1 MKRKEEST
9 IEDGGEW
16 MMGILYEKVTF
27 TQELKKQIMIRQL
40 LDAGI
45 REHDGKHVS
54 ELDYYTL
61 RWLLVTMKL

>member
-1 MKRKEEST
+1 
-9 IEDGGEW
+9 
-16 MMGILYEKVTF
+16 MGILYEKITF

-40 LDAGI
+40 LDAGV

-61 RWLLVTMKL
+61 LHVLAMQKLKD

>member
-1 MKRKEEST
+1 
-9 IEDGGEW
+9 

>member
-1 MKRKEEST
+1 
-9 IEDGGEW
+9 
-16 MMGILYEKVTF
+16 MGTLYEKVTF

-40 LDAGI
+40 IDAGV

-61 RWLLVTMKL
+61 CWLLATKKL

>member
-1 MKRKEEST
+1 
-9 IEDGGEW
+9 
-16 MMGILYEKVTF
+16 MGILYEKITF

-61 RWLLVTMKL
+61 QWLLATMKL

>member
-1 MKRKEEST
+1 M
-9 IEDGGEW
+9 
-16 MMGILYEKVTF
+16 
-27 TQELKKQIMIRQL
+27 QIIRL

-61 RWLLVTMKL
+61 RRVLAIQKLKD